1 MLTTSKRKERRL
13 DMTLTMRMVDARH
26 GTCQKASY
34 NDFIIGLQQG
44 QEEGFALG
52 AYQKALETTRALLI
66 LGLSPE
72 QIQFCTSL
80 PMETIQTM
88 AQEV

>member
-1 MLTTSKRKERRL
+1 MLTTSKREERRL
-13 DMTLTMRMVDARH
+13 DMTWAMRMLDVRH
-26 GTCQKASY
+26 GAYQEGSY
-34 NDFIIGLQQG
+34 DDFIIGLQQG

>member
-13 DMTLTMRMVDARH
+13 DMTLAMRMVDARH

-44 QEEGFALG
+44 QEEVDNEAATSGGTCIIPYERISKAKLLQLG
-52 AYQKALETTRALLI
+52 
-66 LGLSPE
+66 G
-72 QIQFCTSL
+72 
-80 PMETIQTM
+80 
-88 AQEV
+88 